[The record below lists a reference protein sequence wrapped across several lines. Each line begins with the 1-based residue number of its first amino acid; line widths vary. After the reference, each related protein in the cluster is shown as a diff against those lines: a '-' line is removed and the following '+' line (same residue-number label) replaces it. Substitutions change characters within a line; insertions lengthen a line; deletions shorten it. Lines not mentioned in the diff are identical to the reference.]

1 MSQAIKH
8 TTGLTGLNI
17 HQYPRRTLAILYG
30 KIIRVLQ
37 KFPTDYSYRQ
47 YTEILVKEKADIV
60 NQIESVA
67 EIEKK
72 IDCGQIEELILQA
85 DKELKLVRNFLDWKP
100 WEPLLNKNFA
110 NQWSW
115 PPHA

>member
-1 MSQAIKH
+1 HLLYYPDTFSF
-8 TTGLTGLNI
+8 LTNQNKL
-17 HQYPRRTLAILYG
+17 
-30 KIIRVLQ
+30 
-37 KFPTDYSYRQ
+37 PTDYSYRQ

-115 PPHA
+115 PPMLSAIAFLAKIKES